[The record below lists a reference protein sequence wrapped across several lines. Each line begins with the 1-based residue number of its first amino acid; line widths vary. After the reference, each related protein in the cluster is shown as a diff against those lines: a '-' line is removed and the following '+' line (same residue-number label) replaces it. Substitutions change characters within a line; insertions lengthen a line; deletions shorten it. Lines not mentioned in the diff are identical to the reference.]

1 MMTNESLPYDT
12 DTRYGTRFSLRDDD
26 RGPVKSAVVN
36 GVVGQSR
43 VIMEKTPRKDKPPST
58 VEQILDSIKLS
69 PKWRRSSTGNEKIDV
84 ENSITANANS
94 RSTSEHLSLDKRKH
108 ATISTSSSDCCP
120 ETETYDSFSDST
132 YSQSS
137 ETSVSSTDRRSLNTT
152 STDSDNTCNRI
163 FHKGISPRNRVTLK
177 GGNDVIDV
185 DEGFL
190 RRVLMLMKVV
200 LYLRNSFPLK
210 LIRRRKVYP
219 AESTRNQLSS
229 HGSPSLSSSSVD
241 SKDSSEFGG
250 NPGREEPASSKAHL
264 FQRVQSQDIAVL
276 RHSFT

>member
-36 GVVGQSR
+36 GVVDQSR

-58 VEQILDSIKLS
+58 VERILDSLKLS

-177 GGNDVIDV
+177 GDND
-185 DEGFL
+185 
-190 RRVLMLMKVV
+190 V
-200 LYLRNSFPLK
+200 LYLRHSFPLN

-229 HGSPSLSSSSVD
+229 HDSPSLSSSSVD

-250 NPGREEPASSKAHL
+250 NPGREEPANSKTHL
-264 FQRVQSQDIAVL
+264 FQRIQSQDIAVL
-276 RHSFT
+276 RHYGKGLCGS